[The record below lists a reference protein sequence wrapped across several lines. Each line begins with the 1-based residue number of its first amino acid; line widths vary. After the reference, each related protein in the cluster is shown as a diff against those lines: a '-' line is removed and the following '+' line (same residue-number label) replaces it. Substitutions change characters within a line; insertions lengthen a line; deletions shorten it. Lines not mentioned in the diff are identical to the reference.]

1 MKATTKIL
9 DFTKISKNFSDT
21 WLALKPDSVEVVA
34 SGKDPK
40 KVLEKSWSKGIT
52 SPVLMRAPKNFG
64 TYIL

>member
-1 MKATTKIL
+1 MKIKTDPN
-9 DFTKISKNFSDT
+9 DFSKVLLKYSNT
-21 WLALKPDSVEVVA
+21 WLAFKPDSTIVIA

-40 KVLEKSWSKGIT
+40 TVLEKSWNKGID